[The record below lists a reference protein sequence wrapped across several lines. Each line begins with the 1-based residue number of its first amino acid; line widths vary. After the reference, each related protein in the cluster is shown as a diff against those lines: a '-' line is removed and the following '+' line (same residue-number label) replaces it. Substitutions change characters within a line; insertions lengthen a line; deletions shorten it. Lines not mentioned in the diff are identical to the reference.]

1 MGSARTMELADARGH
16 VAELQSLR
24 DRTNNA
30 DWSRQIE
37 VLRREAA
44 AWLAQADGHSDTA
57 LRLLESAVELE
68 ESTEKDPVTPGPVL
82 PAREQL
88 GELLV
93 AMGRPAEGL
102 AAFESTL
109 AVAPNRFNSL
119 YGAGIAARD
128 MGDSKKARE
137 YFGALVAMRRVAAVR
152 SSMWPAAFSKTE
164 GFTRW

>member
-1 MGSARTMELADARGH
+1 MPGPRGDFEGVCRAERLIAHCFSA
-16 VAELQSLR
+16 
-24 DRTNNA
+24 
-30 DWSRQIE
+30 
-37 VLRREAA
+37 REAA

-82 PAREQL
+82 PAWEQL

-102 AAFESTL
+102 AAF
-109 AVAPNRFNSL
+109 
-119 YGAGIAARD
+119 
-128 MGDSKKARE
+128 
-137 YFGALVAMRRVAAVR
+137 
-152 SSMWPAAFSKTE
+152 SKTE